1 VTHPRIA
8 ILGGG
13 ILGSCTALE
22 LARRGQPVTIIEGA
36 TRLLDGASR
45 WNEGK
50 IHLGFLYAA
59 DPSLRTATRMIP
71 GGLAFPELVARHIG
85 QSLEAFTTDDDVFLV
100 HRDSVVDADAFAAYA
115 DRTAALVR
123 EAAAQHGAPRYLGN
137 VCEPVRRL
145 SPSELAGLTTLEN
158 VVAGFRAP
166 ERSVSTVAVADLLC
180 AAVAAEPRIE
190 LRTSTWI
197 DAVRRRDSGRLDV
210 ITSALDADGLIGFD
224 VVVNALW
231 EGRLAI
237 DATLSIAPPAP
248 WTHRFRAGVFGH
260 AGETTLSSA
269 VLCTGPFGDVKRY
282 RDGRVYLSWYES
294 GLLAEGHEMEPPRR
308 KAKLSRER
316 GAQVMQ
322 GTLDALAKYFPA
334 VVDLAHEAD
343 ELEVRGGW
351 VYAIGQGSLADRAS
365 TLHQR
370 DKFEITIDRGYIS
383 VDTAKYS
390 LAPWLAAKVAET
402 IGSLL

>member
-13 ILGSCTALE
+13 ILGTCTALE
-22 LARRGQPVTIIEGA
+22 LARRSQPVTIIEGA
-36 TRLLDGASR
+36 TRLLEGASR

-59 DPSLRTATRMIP
+59 DPSLCTATRMIP

-85 QSLEAFTTDDDVFLV
+85 QSLDSFTTDDDVFLV
-100 HRDSVVDADAFAAYA
+100 HRESVVDAHAFAAYA
-115 DRTAALVR
+115 DRASALLR
-123 EAAAQHGAPRYLGN
+123 EAAAQHGAPRYLSN

-145 SPSELAGLTTLEN
+145 SPSELAALTTSEN
-158 VVAGFRAP
+158 IVAGFRVP

-180 AAVAAEPRIE
+180 AAVAAEPCIE
-190 LRTSTWI
+190 VRTSTWI

-269 VLCTGPFGDVKRY
+269 VVCTGPFGDVKRY

-402 IGSLL
+402 IGLL